1 LLLLPVTCFA
11 SLRRET
17 HFKYMSTCYMRATKL
32 LHVANRTFSLGA
44 RHARSCD
51 AACRVLRKHVPRMP
65 VTHHAM
71 PDRTEQAGP
80 KQGLSQ
86 LRNSGW
92 SKPGS
97 GPAVKPLRK

>member
-1 LLLLPVTCFA
+1 MLYESHEVAACSKSHIFTRGAACPVM
-11 SLRRET
+11 
-17 HFKYMSTCYMRATKL
+17 Y
-32 LHVANRTFSLGA
+32 
-44 RHARSCD
+44 SCD
-51 AACRVLRKHVPRMP
+51 AACRILRKHVPRMP